1 VSSRKT
7 PRRHHQ
13 RWSPGDGRLAPIA
26 SLKYASTLI
35 EDYPATGTLQQQ
47 FKAQILEMC
56 SFHRCLLDRDCMPGH
71 LTASAL
77 VVNEDRSRVML
88 HHHAKL
94 DRWLQFGGH
103 CDGDAN
109 LPAVALR
116 ESIEES
122 GVPDLSINP
131 EIIDIDI
138 HTIPQRKTVPEHLHL
153 DIRFMVMA
161 SDHSQPMKSDES
173 LEVCWYDVGDLN
185 KIVLDQSVM
194 RLVRI
199 IC

>member
-1 VSSRKT
+1 
-7 PRRHHQ
+7 
-13 RWSPGDGRLAPIA
+13 
-26 SLKYASTLI
+26 
-35 EDYPATGTLQQQ
+35 
-47 FKAQILEMC
+47 
-56 SFHRCLLDRDCMPGH
+56 MPGH

-94 DRWLQFGGH
+94 NRWLQFGGH

-109 LPAVALR
+109 LPAVSLR

-122 GVPDLSINP
+122 GVPDLSIDP

-138 HTIPQRKTVPEHLHL
+138 HTIPQRKKVPEHLHL

-173 LEVCWYDVGDLN
+173 LEVCWYDVSELN

>member
-1 VSSRKT
+1 MNSAKT
-7 PRRHHQ
+7 PKWRHQ
-13 RWSPGDGRLAPIA
+13 RWSPGDERLAPIA
-26 SLKYASTLI
+26 SLKHASTLI
-35 EDYPATGTLQQQ
+35 EDFPATGTLQQQ
-47 FKAQILEMC
+47 FKSRILEMC
-56 SFHRCLLDRDCMPGH
+56 NLHRCLLDRDCLPGH

-94 DRWLQFGGH
+94 NRWLQFGGH

-116 ESIEES
+116 ESTEES
-122 GVPDLSINP
+122 GVPDLSIDP

-138 HTIPQRKTVPEHLHL
+138 HTIPQRKTEPEHLHL
-153 DIRFMVMA
+153 DIRFMVLA
-161 SDHSQPMKSDES
+161 SDHSQPMKSNES
-173 LEVCWYDVGDLN
+173 HEVCWYDVGDLN
-185 KIVLDQSVM
+185 KIALDQSVM

>member
-1 VSSRKT
+1 MRG
-7 PRRHHQ
+7 Q
-13 RWSPGDGRLAPIA
+13 YWSPGDERLSANI

-35 EDYPATGTLQQQ
+35 DGYLATGTLQQQ
-47 FKAQILEMC
+47 FKDQILEMC
-56 SFHRCLLDRDCMPGH
+56 TVHSRLLDRDCMPGH

-94 DRWLQFGGH
+94 NRWLQFGGH

-116 ESIEES
+116 EAIEES
-122 GVPDLSINP
+122 GVGELSIDP
-131 EIIDIDI
+131 EITDIDI
-138 HTIPQRKTVPEHLHL
+138 HTIPQRKEVPEHLHL

-161 SDHSQPMKSDES
+161 PEHCLPMKSDES
-173 LEVCWYDVGDLN
+173 LEVCWYDVDDLN
-185 KIVLDQSVM
+185 KIELDESVM
-194 RLVRI
+194 RLVRT

>member
-1 VSSRKT
+1 MCGQHWSS
-7 PRRHHQ
+7 
-13 RWSPGDGRLAPIA
+13 GDERLTASN
-26 SLKYASTLI
+26 SLKYARTLI
-35 EDYPATGTLQQQ
+35 KGYPATGSLQQQ
-47 FKAQILEMC
+47 FKDRILEMC
-56 SFHRCLLDRDCMPGH
+56 TSHPRLLDRDCMPGH

-94 DRWLQFGGH
+94 KRWLQFGGH

-116 ESIEES
+116 EAVEES
-122 GVPDLSINP
+122 GVGELRIDP

-138 HTIPQRKTVPEHLHL
+138 HTIPERKEVPEHLHL
-153 DIRFMVMA
+153 DIRFMAMA
-161 SDHSQPMKSDES
+161 PDHCVPMKSDES
-173 LEVCWYDVGDLN
+173 LAVCWYDVDDLN
-185 KIVLDQSVM
+185 RIDLDESVM
-194 RLVRI
+194 RLVRT